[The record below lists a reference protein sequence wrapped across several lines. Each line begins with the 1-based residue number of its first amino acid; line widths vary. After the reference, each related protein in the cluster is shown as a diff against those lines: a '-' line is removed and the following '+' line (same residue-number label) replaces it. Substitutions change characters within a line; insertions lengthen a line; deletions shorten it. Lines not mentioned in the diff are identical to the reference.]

1 MITIFEAA
9 FELQDFCDTRGWDSC
24 FIGGIA
30 VQRWGQ
36 ARVTRDVEITL
47 LTGFG
52 NEDHFIGPLLA
63 HYASRIA
70 NPADFA
76 HRSRVLMLLSP
87 SGLASACRSER
98 CHSST
103 LLSDGLRFSNL
114 RPAFLYEP
122 VRPRT

>member
-70 NPADFA
+70 NRRTSPPAQEFSCSCRQA
-76 HRSRVLMLLSP
+76 
-87 SGLASACRSER
+87 GLASTCRSER